1 MTSSSLSCQSNI
13 VWTNQSVLTGDR
25 LLRNMIQGGKCRKI
39 LKEKCRNVSLVAL
52 VQLTAC
58 YIALKAFIF
67 TCNGA
72 NISVGDREPADKAG
86 GIWRIPARRSRWNM
100 QVVNPGVSLQTEQS
114 PHKQNQND
122 DKSSG
127 KRKSERSNSRYNS
140 QLT

>member
-13 VWTNQSVLTGDR
+13 VWTNPSVLTGDR

-52 VQLTAC
+52 VQLTVC

-72 NISVGDREPADKAG
+72 NISVGDRELIRQEASGGFLRDEAAG
-86 GIWRIPARRSRWNM
+86 ICRS
-100 QVVNPGVSLQTEQS
+100 
-114 PHKQNQND
+114 
-122 DKSSG
+122 
-127 KRKSERSNSRYNS
+127 
-140 QLT
+140 